1 MLCILCPVL
10 VDLQSAPGPPPYLD
24 SLLLLFF
31 ATFGLEHV
39 LLSVARLQR
48 PTGTVHPVFSHQQ
61 IHDAKQTATGW
72 VISTKTN
79 KFFEPFFFFSL
90 SEYQVFIRHP
100 WSARKLLI
108 NSSLPSV
115 CTAVRCGFLLEQQ
128 TCNQFDFISFLVC
141 PPADCQH
148 LANIQK
154 LFWISHNRG
163 YKTPSAPTP
172 TSQTTLASGRGPLLQ
187 TNWQGYKII

>member
-1 MLCILCPVL
+1 MSCAGWLAKC
-10 VDLQSAPGPPPYLD
+10 SRSS
-24 SLLLLFF
+24 SLLGQLIIIIFLCYFW
-31 ATFGLEHV
+31 AWASSSLRST
-39 LLSVARLQR
+39 
-48 PTGTVHPVFSHQQ
+48 
-61 IHDAKQTATGW
+61 TATSHGDRSPRFLSPTNSW
-72 VISTKTN
+72 CKTN
-79 KFFEPFFFFSL
+79 GHRMSHFNQNKQVLRALFFFSL

-163 YKTPSAPTP
+163 YKTPPP
-172 TSQTTLASGRGPLLQ
+172 PHPPPKRH
-187 TNWQGYKII
+187 